1 MAQSIKWL
9 FVYGTL
15 LSRSRDRVGRDM
27 RHRLENQCVVRRP
40 ARIAGLLYD
49 LGGYPGWR
57 DKPGSNFWIS
67 GEVLLLKDAVQAFA
81 WLDPYEN
88 FDPLRPNE
96 GEYAR
101 VVQQVMVGARSG
113 VKAWAYSYRGPLEGA
128 KLIDCGNWLVGPPR
142 YRT

>member
-15 LSRSRDRVGRDM
+15 LSRSRDLVGRDM
-27 RHRLENQCVVRRP
+27 RLRLANQCLMRRP
-40 ARIAGLLYD
+40 ARVAGLLYD

-57 DKPGSNFWIS
+57 NKQGSNRWIS
-67 GEVLLLKDAVQAFA
+67 GEVLLLKDPAQAFA

-88 FDPLRPNE
+88 FDPTKPDE
-96 GEYAR
+96 GEYER
-101 VVQQVMVGARSG
+101 VVQG
-113 VKAWAYSYRGPLEGA
+113 VLVCRRTCVRAWIYNYRGPLDGA
-128 KLIDCGNWLVGPPR
+128 KLIDCGQWLTGPPR